1 MLWTLFALLT
11 GGAVFAILWPLARPA
26 RRDSTA
32 PDVAFYQ
39 AKLEE
44 IARDEARANISE
56 EEAAAAKTEA
66 ARQLLA
72 VSGKD
77 PQSSDTTVQ
86 SPKWHVRIAAIAALV
101 FVPAIAFG
109 FYTYLGHPT
118 WPDLPLQAR
127 LNAPVGRMDV
137 NAAIARVEAHLAQHP
152 QDGLGYQVL
161 AQALLIVG
169 RAGDAVNAA
178 QTAVRLR
185 PNNADSLTVYG
196 ETLVVASN
204 GIVTEDARHQFEKA
218 LASDPRAAKAMFFLG
233 LAASQENDA
242 VTARKYWG
250 TLLASAPP
258 NAPWRSDLVARLAQ
272 LDKGVPASGQ
282 AARIAAMSPAQ
293 QQATIQ
299 SMVDGLAAR
308 LAQNGNDIDGWVR
321 LVRAYKVLNEID
333 KARAALKTARH
344 DFNGDAAAT
353 ARIDAL
359 AHELGLES

>member
-1 MLWTLFALLT
+1 MLWSLFALLT

-32 PDVAFYQ
+32 PDVAFYE

-44 IARDEARANISE
+44 IARDEARANISP

-77 PQSSDTTVQ
+77 PLSTGEPAP
-86 SPKWHVRIAAIAALV
+86 SPRWHLRLAAVAALI
-101 FVPAIAFG
+101 FIPAIAIG
-109 FYTYLGHPT
+109 FYAMLGHPS
-118 WPDLPLQAR
+118 WPDDPLQAR
-127 LNAPVGRMDV
+127 LNAPIGHMDV
-137 NAAIARVEAHLAQHP
+137 NAAIAKVEAHLRQDP

-161 AQALLIVG
+161 AQAYLLVG
-169 RAGDAVNAA
+169 RPRDAVDAA
-178 QTAVRLR
+178 QMAARLR
-185 PNNADSLTVYG
+185 GNDANTLTVYG

-218 LASDPRAAKAMFFLG
+218 LKADPRQTKALFFLG
-233 LAASQENDA
+233 LAASQENDRK
-242 VTARKYWG
+242 TARSYWQK
-250 TLLASAPP
+250 LLAEAPAD
-258 NAPWRSDLVARLAQ
+258 APWRADLIARLAQ
-272 LDKGVPASGQ
+272 LDSGAPPAGK
-282 AARIAAMSPAQ
+282 AAQIAAMAPAAQ
-293 QQATIQ
+293 QAAIQ
-299 SMVDGLAAR
+299 SMVDGLATR
-308 LAQNGNDIDGWVR
+308 LSQHGNDIEGWVR

-333 KARAALKTARH
+333 KARAALKTARR

-359 AHELGLES
+359 AHELGLDS